1 MCYKKTVMDKKD
13 IYEHLAKIYL
23 DASLKRKKIGKEH
36 PIFKNLFFISITVI
50 VGLTVLLLATR
61 IRNKLLNSELALALQ
76 PDVVKINFSF
86 DHAKKEMYTINLNG
100 LNLSKYKV
108 LGFAVKKADYKDS
121 ISLRVEFN
129 SLFKEKSEMYFVDI
143 PHKWREY
150 RVKLSEFK
158 NIKDW
163 SEMAGLSFIIEAW
176 NVREKK
182 GVVYLDNITLFK

>member
-1 MCYKKTVMDKKD
+1 MDKKD

-86 DHAKKEMYTINLNG
+86 DHAKKELYTINLNG

-108 LGFAVKKADYKDS
+108 LGFAVKRADYKDS

-182 GVVYLDNITLFK
+182 GVVYLDNVTLFK